1 VIQLAPELPSHEN
14 FVFHWKSVTNYF
26 IESTGI
32 TKLTLAICNIV
43 ISFDKLSQRCFE
55 FLKSEYFGSSDD
67 KVPVQ
72 STNIPHSLEHMLEIL
87 RLEDE
92 ENGGSTAVCYEISSH
107 KGTLPL

>member
-1 VIQLAPELPSHEN
+1 L
-14 FVFHWKSVTNYF
+14 
-26 IESTGI
+26 
-32 TKLTLAICNIV
+32 
-43 ISFDKLSQRCFE
+43 E
-55 FLKSEYFGSSDD
+55 FSKTEYFGSSDD